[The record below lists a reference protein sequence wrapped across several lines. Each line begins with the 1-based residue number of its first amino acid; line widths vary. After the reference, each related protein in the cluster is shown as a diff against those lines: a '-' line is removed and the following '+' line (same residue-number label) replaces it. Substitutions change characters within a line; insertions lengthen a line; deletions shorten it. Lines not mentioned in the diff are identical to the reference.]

1 MLKKYSKK
9 NQFFLN
15 KLRKRIF
22 YKTKFTQDKNKKNA
36 ILNPNLDH
44 SFCTKPKADLHETQ
58 DDPNRVI
65 ISLKKNKHLP
75 LKKLKKHD
83 GF

>member
-9 NQFFLN
+9 KHFFLN

-36 ILNPNLDH
+36 ILDPNLDH

-58 DDPNRVI
+58 NDPNRVI

-75 LKKLKKHD
+75 
-83 GF
+83 